1 MLMSFTS
8 QCAIGLLP
16 KPEGIGFRI
25 ILFEAC
31 STFTRVLTRMVAE
44 SSKTTRLN

>member
-8 QCAIGLLP
+8 QCAIGLLLNLDR
-16 KPEGIGFRI
+16 IGFRI
-25 ILFEAC
+25 ALFEAC
-31 STFTRVLTRMVAE
+31 STFTRVLTRMFAE